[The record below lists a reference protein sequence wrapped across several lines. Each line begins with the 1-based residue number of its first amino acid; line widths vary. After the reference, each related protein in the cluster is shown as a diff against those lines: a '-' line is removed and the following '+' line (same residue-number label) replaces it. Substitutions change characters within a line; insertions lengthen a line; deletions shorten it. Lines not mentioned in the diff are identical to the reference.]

1 MRRLVA
7 FLIAVAATT
16 ASASAQI
23 VPCSAVSD
31 QGSKILL
38 DDIVTSAGTENF
50 LQSLTSRL
58 DANLT
63 QVQTELGVDL
73 KVLPCLKRRPTGPS
87 DFTRSLVQ
95 ELNVRGVLME
105 VWGTTTQVKDQQG
118 RPFNEASIGYVIIP
132 VRLDELQSQKA
143 PGAFVIS
150 HRSTPSTIVDD
161 LLRLVDQAGRLG
173 AYASLAVGSKSLRAQ
188 KWGEAR
194 KQLCAADTQF
204 GKLKSPSAD
213 DALLAAH
220 AKQLAGDAVT
230 TRTRRRPVFRLPE
243 AGRGGTVML
252 LKRALL
258 DDRRVR
264 PAGACDG
271 GCQQRPLL
279 GAVRVFQC
287 GGQRSSPS
295 LQPAAGA
302 RFGIG
307 RWRQTRRAG
316 STRDHPVDR
325 EIREHRGG
333 AADQRRERV
342 VHT

>member
-1 MRRLVA
+1 MRRLAA
-7 FLIAVAATT
+7 FLVAVAATT

-38 DDIVTSAGTENF
+38 DDIVTSAGAESF

-118 RPFNEASIGYVIIP
+118 RPLNEASIGYVLIP

-150 HRSTPSTIVDD
+150 HRATPSTIVDD

-194 KQLCAADTQF
+194 KQLCAAETLF
-204 GKLKSPSAD
+204 SRLKSPSAD

-230 TRTRRRPVFRLPE
+230 RARADARYSGF
-243 AGRGGTVML
+243 
-252 LKRALL
+252 LKQEGVALS
-258 DDRRVR
+258 
-264 PAGACDG
+264 C
-271 GCQQRPLL
+271 
-279 GAVRVFQC
+279 
-287 GGQRSSPS
+287 S
-295 LQPAAGA
+295 
-302 RFGIG
+302 
-307 RWRQTRRAG
+307 
-316 STRDHPVDR
+316 
-325 EIREHRGG
+325 
-333 AADQRRERV
+333 
-342 VHT
+342 